1 MTFVARVLL
10 TGAFVF
16 FLSDRGF
23 AQDIAT
29 VDVPVTQA
37 ADQDPALIDQGIDP
51 NLGPQSTLPVI
62 TMQTA
67 DEQPLA
73 SGVGA
78 VLRVLDRVAAQTV
91 DLILPINSSEVLGK
105 ITVRL
110 DECRYLPSDPSANA
124 YAHVTVTDP
133 AKPQSNFSA
142 WMIASSPALSALDHP
157 RYDVWVVR
165 CILP

>member
-62 TMQTA
+62 PMQTA

-91 DLILPINSSEVLGK
+91 DLILPINSSEILGK
-105 ITVRL
+105 LTVRL

-124 YAHVTVTDP
+124 YAYVTVTDP

-142 WMIASSPALSALDHP
+142 WMIASSPALSALDHS

-165 CILP
+165 CTLP